1 MSSYLNLH
9 HSKRTFNFSTNL
21 LIKVVKSLFASP
33 KVVSSANNLHI
44 RSIIYARSLII
55 IKKNRG
61 PNTLPCGTL
70 TGFLEEEIA
79 FYRTL
84 PIDDDQ
90 KNSLQLAATPNY

>member
-1 MSSYLNLH
+1 MQGH
-9 HSKRTFNFSTNL
+9 
-21 LIKVVKSLFASP
+21 
-33 KVVSSANNLHI
+33 
-44 RSIIYARSLII
+44 RSLLRKIEDPI
-55 IKKNRG
+55 HYLAA
-61 PNTLPCGTL
+61 PL